1 MGMVVDCFRIEERPI
16 LQVEVIDPVKNNSVN
31 VSPLIDTGF
40 SGYLLLPNSLY
51 NKVNSLE
58 LKEPRNY
65 LTLNGIIKTRVA
77 RAKIRIGKIEIN
89 SYIESPVLGRD
100 IALLGREMLKEL
112 RIEFRKGKEI
122 CIEDP

>member
-1 MGMVVDCFRIEERPI
+1 MVVDCFRIEERPI

-77 RAKIRIGKIEIN
+77 RAKIRIGKIEVNKLCGSLQFI
-89 SYIESPVLGRD
+89 S
-100 IALLGREMLKEL
+100 
-112 RIEFRKGKEI
+112 
-122 CIEDP
+122 

>member
-1 MGMVVDCFRIEERPI
+1 MVVDCFRIEERPI

-77 RAKIRIGKIEIN
+77 RARIRIGKIEVN

-100 IALLGREMLKEL
+100 IALLGREILKEL
-112 RIEFRKGKEI
+112 RIEFKKGKEI

>member
-1 MGMVVDCFRIEERPI
+1 MVVDCFRIEERPM

-77 RAKIRIGKIEIN
+77 RAKIRIGKIEVN

-100 IALLGREMLKEL
+100 IALLGREILKEL
-112 RIEFRKGKEI
+112 RIEFKKGKEI

>member
-1 MGMVVDCFRIEERPI
+1 MVVDCFRIEERPI

-77 RAKIRIGKIEIN
+77 RAKIRIGKIEVN

-100 IALLGREMLKEL
+100 IALLGREILKEL
-112 RIEFRKGKEI
+112 RMEFKKGKEI

>member
-1 MGMVVDCFRIEERPI
+1 MVVDCFRIEERPI

-100 IALLGREMLKEL
+100 IALLGREILKEL
-112 RIEFRKGKEI
+112 RIEFKKGKEI
-122 CIEDP
+122 CIEDS

>member
-1 MGMVVDCFRIEERPI
+1 MVVDCFRIEERPI

>member
-1 MGMVVDCFRIEERPI
+1 MVVDCFRIEERPI

-77 RAKIRIGKIEIN
+77 RAKIRIGKIEVN

-100 IALLGREMLKEL
+100 IALLGREILKEL
-112 RIEFRKGKEI
+112 RIEFKKGREI

>member
-1 MGMVVDCFRIEERPI
+1 MVVDCFRIEERPI

-77 RAKIRIGKIEIN
+77 RAKIRIGKIEVN

-100 IALLGREMLKEL
+100 IALLGREILKEL
-112 RIEFRKGKEI
+112 RIEFKKGKEI

>member
-1 MGMVVDCFRIEERPI
+1 MVVDCFRIEERPI

-77 RAKIRIGKIEIN
+77 RAKIRIGKIEVN

-100 IALLGREMLKEL
+100 IALLGREILKEL
-112 RIEFRKGKEI
+112 RIEFKKGKEI
-122 CIEDP
+122 CIEDL

>member
-1 MGMVVDCFRIEERPI
+1 MVVDCFRIEERPI

-40 SGYLLLPNSLY
+40 SGYLLLPNPLY

-77 RAKIRIGKIEIN
+77 RAKIRIGKIEVN

-100 IALLGREMLKEL
+100 IALLGREILKEL
-112 RIEFRKGKEI
+112 RIEFKKGKEI

>member
-1 MGMVVDCFRIEERPI
+1 MVVDCFRIEERPI

-100 IALLGREMLKEL
+100 IALLGREILKEL
-112 RIEFRKGKEI
+112 RIEFKKGKEI

>member
-1 MGMVVDCFRIEERPI
+1 
-16 LQVEVIDPVKNNSVN
+16 
-31 VSPLIDTGF
+31 
-40 SGYLLLPNSLY
+40 
-51 NKVNSLE
+51 VNSLE

-77 RAKIRIGKIEIN
+77 RARIRIGKIEVN

-100 IALLGREMLKEL
+100 IALLGREILKEL
-112 RIEFRKGKEI
+112 RIEFKKGKEI

>member
-1 MGMVVDCFRIEERPI
+1 MVVDCFRIEERPI

-65 LTLNGIIKTRVA
+65 LTLNGIIKTRV

-100 IALLGREMLKEL
+100 IALLGREILKEL
-112 RIEFRKGKEI
+112 RIEFKKGKEI
-122 CIEDP
+122 CIEDS